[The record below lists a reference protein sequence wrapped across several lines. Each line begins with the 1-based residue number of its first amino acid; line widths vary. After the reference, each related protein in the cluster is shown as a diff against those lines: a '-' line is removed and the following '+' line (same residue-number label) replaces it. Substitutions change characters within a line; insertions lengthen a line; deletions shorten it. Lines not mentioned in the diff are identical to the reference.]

1 MSVHNVSKINQCL
14 IVGGTHGNEMS
25 GLAVLNDSV
34 RQDLMDK
41 FSSLNLHFDIGNPN
55 AVTLNTR
62 FTEEDLNRQF
72 TLDNLYSEKNV
83 CYEAKRARELD
94 KKWGP
99 KQVPKT
105 DLVIDIHNTTSA
117 MGPCLIVLELDDFH
131 IGLSRYVKQAMPS
144 AVILVEDEQAPASH
158 PYLCTIGRRGVM
170 VEVGAQPQGVCRSDI
185 SAQTIELTT
194 HILAYCALYN
204 AEPDCANTLPSTE
217 AFRLTG
223 TTYYPD
229 SAEDVSDLNKLRDWA
244 IHPNLQDSDFTPLNK
259 GEPVF
264 VSLSGEVSLWEG
276 ETTYPHF
283 INEAAYHKY
292 NVAFATSDK
301 FEI

>member
-1 MSVHNVSKINQCL
+1 MNQCL

-25 GLAVLNDSV
+25 GLAVLTDTV
-34 RQDLMDK
+34 RQGLVDK
-41 FSSLNLHFDIGNPN
+41 FPSINLQFDIGNPN
-55 AVTLNTR
+55 AVTQNTR

-72 TLDNLYSEKNV
+72 TLDNLNSEANT
-83 CYEAKRARELD
+83 CYEAKRAREFD

-99 KQVPKT
+99 KQEPTT
-105 DLVIDIHNTTSA
+105 DFVIDIHNTTSA
-117 MGPCLIVLELDDFH
+117 MGPCLIILELDDFH
-131 IGLSRYVKQAMPS
+131 IGLARYVKQAMPS
-144 AVILVEDEQAPASH
+144 AVILVEDEQPPASH
-158 PYLCTIGRRGVM
+158 PYLCTIGKRGVM
-170 VEVGAQPQGVCRSDI
+170 VEVGAQPQGVCRAEI

-204 AEPDCANTLPSTE
+204 AQPNCADTLAKTE

-223 TTYYPD
+223 TVYYPD
-229 SAEDVSDLNKLRDWA
+229 NTENVSDLHQLRDWA
-244 IHPNLQDSDFTPLNK
+244 IHSDLQDSDFTQLNK
-259 GEPVF
+259 GDPIF
-264 VSLSGEVSLWEG
+264 VSLSGGVSLWEG

-301 FEI
+301 FEV